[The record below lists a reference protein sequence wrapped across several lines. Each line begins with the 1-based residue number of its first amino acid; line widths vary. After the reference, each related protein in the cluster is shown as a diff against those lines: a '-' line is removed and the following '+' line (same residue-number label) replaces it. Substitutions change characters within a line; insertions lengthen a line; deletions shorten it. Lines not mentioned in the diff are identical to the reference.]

1 MLRINQFR
9 VYIDELKIPNHT
21 GRVNEEEYKLIDR
34 GLRQLLDNKGAVYS
48 VKKKAIDA
56 RKDKRL
62 AYTYTLDVDIE
73 VSDKKVSRL
82 NKAYKKKGMTF
93 SKPDSGKKA
102 FEPII
107 TGQGKYDG
115 LSPVIAGAG
124 PAGLFCAYILAL
136 NGLKPVII
144 EQGNAMDER
153 IEDVLKFWEDK
164 DALNP
169 YSNVSF
175 GEGGAGTFS
184 DGKLNTSVKDPSG
197 RIEFVK
203 SIFAANGAP
212 EEITYLSKPHIGT
225 DELRNVIINLRKSI
239 ISAGGQVMFGTKLE
253 DIGVCDGRLRDIT
266 VRDVKSNVTSK
277 MDCSILVL
285 ATGHSARDTY
295 EMLRNKVAMEQK
307 DFAVGVRVAHDQ
319 DYISRNQYGE
329 LYDMLPAADYRL
341 RYHTTQDRA
350 VYSFCMCPGGYV
362 VNASSEAGMT
372 VTNGM
377 SDHNRDSG
385 RSNSAVVV
393 NVTKDD
399 FESDDVLAGVEFQKR
414 MEKAAYDLAD
424 GLIPA
429 QRFGGFIS
437 TEHDLTQDSEGINVC
452 VKGGAK
458 PAELRSALPE
468 YVGAAIEEAMLYFD
482 TQMAG
487 FASYDTL
494 LYGIETR
501 TSAPVRILRDSGGE
515 ADVKGIYPCG
525 EGAGYAGGIMSAA
538 VDGIK
543 AAQMIV
549 KKLTL

>member
-21 GRVNEEEYKLIDR
+21 GRVNEEEYELLDR

-82 NKAYKKKGMTF
+82 NKVYKKKGMTF

-102 FEPII
+102 FEPVI
-107 TGQGKYDG
+107 TGPGKYGG

-203 SIFAANGAP
+203 SIFVANGAP
-212 EEITYLSKPHIGT
+212 EEIAYLSKPHIGT

-253 DIGVCDGRLRDIT
+253 DIRVCDGRLRDIT
-266 VRDVKSNVTSK
+266 VRDVKSDVTSK
-277 MDCSILVL
+277 MDCSMLVL

-399 FESDDVLAGVEFQKR
+399 FGSDDVLAGVEFQKR

-437 TEHDLTQDSEGINVC
+437 TEHDLTQDSAGINVC

>member
-1 MLRINQFR
+1 M
-9 VYIDELKIPNHT
+9 
-21 GRVNEEEYKLIDR
+21 
-34 GLRQLLDNKGAVYS
+34 
-48 VKKKAIDA
+48 
-56 RKDKRL
+56 
-62 AYTYTLDVDIE
+62 
-73 VSDKKVSRL
+73 
-82 NKAYKKKGMTF
+82 
-93 SKPDSGKKA
+93 
-102 FEPII
+102 
-107 TGQGKYDG
+107 
-115 LSPVIAGAG
+115 
-124 PAGLFCAYILAL
+124 
-136 NGLKPVII
+136 
-144 EQGNAMDER
+144 
-153 IEDVLKFWEDK
+153 
-164 DALNP
+164 
-169 YSNVSF
+169 
-175 GEGGAGTFS
+175 
-184 DGKLNTSVKDPSG
+184 
-197 RIEFVK
+197 
-203 SIFAANGAP
+203 
-212 EEITYLSKPHIGT
+212 
-225 DELRNVIINLRKSI
+225 
-239 ISAGGQVMFGTKLE
+239 
-253 DIGVCDGRLRDIT
+253 
-266 VRDVKSNVTSK
+266 
-277 MDCSILVL
+277 
-285 ATGHSARDTY
+285 
-295 EMLRNKVAMEQK
+295 
-307 DFAVGVRVAHDQ
+307 
-319 DYISRNQYGE
+319 
-329 LYDMLPAADYRL
+329 
-341 RYHTTQDRA
+341 
-350 VYSFCMCPGGYV
+350 

-399 FESDDVLAGVEFQKR
+399 FESDDVLAGVEFQKK

-437 TEHDLTQDSEGINVC
+437 TEHDLTQDSAGINVC

-468 YVGAAIEEAMLYFD
+468 YVGAAIEEAMMYFD

-501 TSAPVRILRDSGGE
+501 TSATVRILRDSGGE